1 MVAQLLK
8 RSTGPCMYTCMPW
21 PLEQHSPQL
30 LKSLSSDD
38 IDT

>member
-8 RSTGPCMYTCMPW
+8 CSTGPCMYTCMQPW
-21 PLEQHSPQL
+21 TPQL

-38 IDT
+38 IET